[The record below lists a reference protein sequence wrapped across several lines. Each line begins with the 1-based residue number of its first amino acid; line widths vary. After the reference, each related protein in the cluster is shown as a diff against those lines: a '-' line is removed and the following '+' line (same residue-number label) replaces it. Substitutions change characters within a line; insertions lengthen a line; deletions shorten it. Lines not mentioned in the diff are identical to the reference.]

1 MDTWKVN
8 IRTISTSF
16 THLFKG
22 VFSIDFL
29 YLPTLQEI
37 AAKFNKL
44 IKTIGHR
51 ARFFENWLITT
62 TFAKNFDSIRAFSYC
77 YLSSL

>member
-1 MDTWKVN
+1 
-8 IRTISTSF
+8 
-16 THLFKG
+16 
-22 VFSIDFL
+22 L